1 MAIDR
6 DTVITSLNSS
16 SSFYDWFVKENEFI
30 IPKLN
35 AINTYTVEGGDGIT
49 APIALTGKATISL
62 SGKVDGGISFNGPV
76 YFNNFV
82 SIPNVAIRV
91 TGITSGSSGY
101 TLGTPVRVF
110 YDISTNKQAY
120 EPARGNDP
128 DQAEVMGLVSSID
141 TSGAYVTVVG
151 QVTGNFSN
159 INTRGIGL
167 TAGWIYFLDPGTT
180 GYITD
185 VEPNQTGQV
194 SKPVLMGL
202 TGNVGVVLQMR
213 GNYLNSEGFTG
224 GTGAF
229 DRIIINT
236 GNTDIESSASIGI
249 GTMVSMVRFQG
260 ISRSAL
266 TNLGYE
272 IYGGVAGSD
281 IPTTHGIIATM
292 SPRSIAWSSGGA
304 SGVVTIA
311 DGDCLGLVTDMFTI
325 GSQTFIEIGLHGYT
339 DALDSYAVGTYY
351 INPSFFANAP
361 AVNSQYTTTE
371 ASKCAFVKYSSNGA
385 IIVNKSTSSVGQ
397 RSGELANYN
406 TYVNSSGLTGGLNQ
420 GTNYLVNGNFAVW
433 QRDTTGRGNAYT
445 NTGSLVFADMWRRHD
460 NVTGS
465 DGTKSYSI
473 IRAEFDEYQSEIE
486 GNPQYYISIQ
496 ALGLSAIGLSGATG
510 YYDDYDHLMV
520 GHVVPG
526 AKKFDLNNLNIK
538 FYGRV
543 SSDTYPVDV
552 YLSRYTGLSLIN
564 YTKLGTANL
573 TANWQPFVFNGTIQ
587 PLSNEGIDIDLD
599 DDYCEIGIDL
609 IPLMQQANTSGITLG
624 QSLTVDVA
632 SFVATL
638 GTATPVAVYEE
649 YSDQLR
655 YCQQFYYTNYSK
667 NQEIGSITMVD
678 STNPTQNVESFF
690 IQPNKTCS
698 FFKWPSEMRIN
709 PSVQIYSPLSGV
721 QNDIFNKTATFDM
734 RNTSGT
740 IGYNSEIR
748 SAPIGEQTIQISS
761 SEYGMKICALNGYVN
776 YDELYFNV
784 VANSDFSI

>member
-1 MAIDR
+1 MSIDR
-6 DTVITSLNSS
+6 DTVITSLGQND
-16 SSFYDWFVKENEFI
+16 SFYDWFSKENQFI

-49 APIALTGKATISL
+49 APIAITGKATISL

-82 SIPNVAIRV
+82 SVPNIAIRV

-110 YDISTNKQAY
+110 YDIGTNKQAY

-128 DQAEVMGLVSSID
+128 DQAEVMGLISSLD
-141 TSGAYVTVVG
+141 SSGAYVTVLG

-236 GNTDIESSASIGI
+236 GNTDISSSTSIDI
-249 GTMVSMVRFQG
+249 GTSVSLVKFASV
-260 ISRSAL
+260 SRTAL
-266 TNLGYE
+266 TALGYE
-272 IYGGVAGSD
+272 IYGGIAGSD

-292 SPRSIAWSSGGA
+292 SPRDISWTSGGV
-304 SGVVTIA
+304 SGVVTIT
-311 DGDCLGLVTDMFTI
+311 DGDCLGIVTDIFTI
-325 GSQTFIEIGLHGYT
+325 GGQDFVEIGLHGYT
-339 DALDSYAVGTYY
+339 DALNGYSVGTYY
-351 INPSFFANAP
+351 INPSFSANAP
-361 AVNSQYTTTE
+361 AVNSQYSTTE
-371 ASKCAFVKYSSNGA
+371 SSKCAFIKYSSNGA
-385 IIVNKSTSSVGQ
+385 VIVNKSTSSVGQ
-397 RSGELANYN
+397 RAAGNSQYS
-406 TYVNSSGLTGGLNQ
+406 TYINSSGLTGGLNQ

-433 QRDTTGRGNAYT
+433 QRDYTGKGNAYT
-445 NTGSLVFADMWRRHD
+445 STGSLVFADMWRRHD
-460 NVTGS
+460 DITG
-465 DGTKSYSI
+465 DDTTKSYSI
-473 IRAEFDEYQSEIE
+473 IRAEFDEYQTEIE
-486 GNPQYYISIQ
+486 GNPQYYITVQ
-496 ALGLSAIGLSGATG
+496 ALGLSAVGLSGATG
-510 YYDDYDHLMV
+510 YYDDYDHLMI

-526 AKKFDLNNLNIK
+526 AKKFDLNNINIK

-573 TANWQPFVFNGTIQ
+573 TANWQPFVFNALV
-587 PLSNEGIDIDLD
+587 PALSNNGIDIDLN
-599 DDYCEIGIDL
+599 DDYSEIGVDL
-609 IPLMQQANTSGITLG
+609 IPLMYKANLNGITLG
-624 QSLTVDVA
+624 QSLTVDLA
-632 SFVATL
+632 SFVATV
-638 GTATPVAVYEE
+638 GSATPVAVYDE
-649 YSDQLR
+649 YNDQLK
-655 YCQQFYYTNYSK
+655 YCQQFYYTNYTK
-667 NQEIGSITMVD
+667 VQEIGSITMVN
-678 STNPTQNVESFF
+678 SSSPTSNVESFF
-690 IQPNKTCS
+690 IHPNKTCN
-698 FFKWPSEMRIN
+698 FYKWPCEMRIT
-709 PSVQIYSPLSGV
+709 PSIEIYSPLSGV
-721 QNDIFNKTATFDM
+721 QNDAYNKTATLDM
-734 RNTSGT
+734 RNASGT
-740 IGYNSEIR
+740 IGYGSQVR
-748 SAPIGEQTIQISS
+748 SSPLGEQTLQITS
-761 SEYGMKICALNGYVN
+761 SEYGMNICAMNGYVN

>member
-6 DTVITSLNSS
+6 DTVITSLGQND
-16 SSFYDWFVKENEFI
+16 SFYDWFTKENEFI

-49 APIALTGKATISL
+49 APIAITGKATISL

-82 SIPNVAIRV
+82 SVPNIAIRV

-110 YDISTNKQAY
+110 YDIVTNKQTY

-128 DQAEVMGLVSSID
+128 DQAEVMGLISSLD
-141 TSGAYVTVVG
+141 SSGAYVTVLG

-159 INTRGIGL
+159 INTRGVGL

-236 GNTDIESSASIGI
+236 GNTDIETSTSINI
-249 GTMVSMVRFQG
+249 GTSVSLTRFASV
-260 ISRSAL
+260 SRAAL
-266 TNLGYE
+266 TALGYE
-272 IYGGVAGSD
+272 IYGGIAGSD

-292 SPRSIAWSSGGA
+292 SPRDLSWTSGGV
-304 SGVVTIA
+304 SGVVTIS
-311 DGDCLGLVTDMFTI
+311 DGDCLGIVTDIFTI
-325 GSQTFIEIGLHGYT
+325 GGQSFIEVGLHGYT
-339 DALDSYAVGTYY
+339 DALSSYSTGTYY
-351 INPSFFANAP
+351 INPSFSANAP
-361 AVNSQYTTTE
+361 TVNSQYTTIE
-371 ASKCAFVKYSSNGA
+371 SSKCAFIKYSSNGA
-385 IIVNKSTSSVGQ
+385 IIVNKTTSGSTQ
-397 RSGELANYN
+397 RSGELSGYN
-406 TYVNSSGLTGGLNQ
+406 TYVTTSGLTGGLNQ

-433 QRDTTGRGNAYT
+433 QRDSTGRGNAYT

-460 NVTGS
+460 DVTGS

-473 IRAEFDEYQSEIE
+473 IRAEFDEYQSQIE
-486 GNPQYYISIQ
+486 GNPQYYLTVQ

-510 YYDDYDHLMV
+510 YYDDYDHMMI

-526 AKKFDLNNLNIK
+526 AKKFDMNNLIVK
-538 FYGRV
+538 FYGKV
-543 SSDTYPVDV
+543 SANTYPVDV

-573 TANWQPFVFNGTIQ
+573 TANWQPFVFNKTIQ
-587 PLSNEGIDIDLD
+587 PLANEGIDIDLD

-609 IPLMQQANTSGITLG
+609 IPLMQQANISGITLG

-632 SFVATL
+632 SFVATV
-638 GTATPVAVYEE
+638 GTATPVAIYEE
-649 YSDQLR
+649 YNDQLK

-667 NQEIGSITMVD
+667 NQEIGSITMSDVT
-678 STNPTQNVESFF
+678 SPTSNVESFF

-698 FFKWPSEMRIN
+698 FYKWPVEMRIA
-709 PSVQIYSPLSGV
+709 PTVQLYSPLSGI
-721 QNDIFNKTATFDM
+721 QNDAYNKTISLDM

-740 IGYNSEIR
+740 LGYGDAVR
-748 SAPIGEQTIQISS
+748 SAPIGQSTIEANSYQNG
-761 SEYGMKICALNGYVN
+761 YKICVNNGYVN
-776 YDELYFNV
+776 YDEVYFNIT
-784 VANSDFSI
+784 ANADFSI